1 MTPPPEEQANLNAL
15 SNLLE
20 MKGLNASDFIDVI
33 NALSNIKQR
42 DAAKEEK
49 EEAKASTIKNKIF
62 VDKEFVFE
70 GREDAFIYKDGR
82 TKSGRYF
89 LRIYDANTKR
99 VFSQSLR
106 TTNRIEALSKA
117 QELYAESRH
126 RMKRGVVFTSINT
139 KQLVD
144 IYLKERFK
152 ERTNIPHQGI
162 TYRSYDTL
170 IKQLKNW
177 SLYVESKKLTK
188 RNIEDIPTEFAIGF
202 GEWLLNRPKE
212 TYTNERYKGT
222 ERSRQ
227 TINSNI
233 AAVKKMYKDI
243 AITQKYITMAEF
255 PQFKYLKV
263 QKDSTPK
270 RDVLTEEEYIAIRK
284 WMQYKWVNEKGITSD
299 EKLKRRQYGFYF
311 TLHHQMG
318 GRTKEM
324 LGIKWGDISVIPTDK
339 PEDKKIRRAVFISAQ
354 NSKTGKSRSI
364 VAPIASTLESM
375 QKLYKSI
382 GVECGKD
389 DYVFQHISKTRRGQN
404 VVWGQPLIDKRLKS
418 VCALSADAGVWEP
431 DGRNITNYSARHYFA
446 TQAIM
451 RRVDIYDIALNM
463 GTSIQYLQSTY
474 IHATTL
480 MKADDITKGQG
491 MYKVLEERKEK
502 RDIAVKAI
510 DSALR
515 EDNQKQIK

>member
-1 MTPPPEEQANLNAL
+1 MTPPEEQTNINAL
-15 SNLLE
+15 SNLLAL
-20 MKGLNASDFIDVI
+20 KGLDAGDFIDVI

-49 EEAKASTIKNKIF
+49 EQAKAAEKKNKIF

-70 GREDAFIYKDGR
+70 GRDDAFIYRDGR

-117 QELYAESRH
+117 QEMYAENRH
-126 RMKRGVVFTSINT
+126 RMKRGVVFTSINS
-139 KQLVD
+139 KQLTD

-177 SLYVESKKLTK
+177 LRFIEAKKLQK
-188 RNIEDIPTEFAIGF
+188 KNIEDIPTEFAIGF
-202 GEWLLNRPKE
+202 GEWLLNRPKD

-263 QKDSTPK
+263 QKDATPK
-270 RDVLTEEEYIAIRK
+270 RDVLTEEEYVAIRR
-284 WMQYKWVNEKGITSD
+284 WMQYKWVNEKEITLD

-311 TLHHQMG
+311 TLHHNLG

-324 LGIKWGDISVIPTDK
+324 LGMKWGDISIIPTDK
-339 PEDKKIRRAVFISAQ
+339 PEDKKIRTADFIAAE
-354 NSKTGKSRSI
+354 NSKTGKSRTI
-364 VAPIASTLESM
+364 VAPIANTLESL

-382 GVECGKD
+382 GVECGPN
-389 DYVFQHISKTRRGQN
+389 DYVFQHISKTKRGQN
-404 VVWGQPLIDKRLKS
+404 IVWGQPLIDKRLKS
-418 VCALSADAGVWEP
+418 VCSLSADAGVWKPE
-431 DGRNITNYSARHYFA
+431 GRNITNYSARHYYA

-451 RRVDIYDIALNM
+451 RRLDIYDIALNM

-491 MYKVLEERKEK
+491 IYKVLDERREK
-502 RDIAVKAI
+502 RDAAVNAI
-510 DSALR
+510 DAALN
-515 EDNQKQIK
+515 EGKEKQKK

>member
-49 EEAKASTIKNKIF
+49 EEEKASKIKNKIF